1 MTAAI
6 ASLGGGAMV
15 APGTVGRTG
24 GSMRSCV
31 AAAGLAVAGV
41 CLCASAAQADDARLG
56 AKAKDQI
63 AALQDIKRS
72 LSAAERKLDS
82 RLVVT
87 LRERQS
93 RAATAGVPKLSTGV
107 AVSKAGATEV
117 DVRATALSGDL
128 LDRLEA
134 VGAEVGYASK
144 RGDSVR
150 ASIPLSALEE
160 VARLA

>member
-1 MTAAI
+1 M
-6 ASLGGGAMV
+6 
-15 APGTVGRTG
+15 
-24 GSMRSCV
+24 
-31 AAAGLAVAGV
+31 
-41 CLCASAAQADDARLG
+41 CLCASAAQDADARLG
-56 AKAKDQI
+56 AKAKGQI

-72 LSAAERKLDS
+72 LSPAERKLDS

-93 RAATAGVPKLSTGV
+93 RSATAAVPKLSTGLT
-107 AVSKAGATEV
+107 VSKAGATEV

-144 RGDSVR
+144 RSGSVR
-150 ASIPLSALEE
+150 ASIPVSASTGRGRCMWPTSPEPTPAAS
-160 VARLA
+160 ARHRCM